1 MLNLYSIAPGASFL
15 DRLAQ
20 GLVARFGA
28 QSLAGIDI
36 ALPNRR
42 AVRGLIDAFLRQG
55 GGQVMLLPNIRAI
68 GDVDEDDL
76 ILDPAPGLDDLD
88 VPPAIAP
95 LERQMIL
102 ARLILAAQADIA
114 DIATAAQLAQA
125 LGHLIDEVT
134 IQKLSFADIAKLVP
148 ERFAD
153 HWQKV
158 LDFLKIVTAAWP
170 AILADRGVID
180 AADRRGRLIEALT
193 ARIIAKPPVRPFII
207 AGSTGSI
214 PASAALMAAVA
225 RLEKGMVILPGL
237 DFHLDAATFDALD
250 PGHPQW
256 GMSQTLSR
264 MGASRADVRPFD
276 PDHDSGPSARAILL
290 SEALRPADTTDQWQ
304 TASARLS
311 DVIPDALSGL
321 TLIEAASEVDEAAAI
336 ALALRH
342 ALEIPDRTAALVTP
356 DRNLARRVTAELAR
370 WRLVVDDSAGRPLSK
385 TDLGIYLGLILDAAD
400 EGRPAEILAL
410 LKHPFCQLGLDDE
423 TFLAGRQVLELKVL
437 RGLAPPPG
445 IERLIA
451 IAPEGPARIVVQALA
466 DALSPLAQPKARL
479 PDWIDALA
487 LSADYV
493 STNPKQPADLWQGD
507 AGDGAVSLL
516 SSARQSD
523 DLPDMGLADF
533 SALILQLMDQTPIRP
548 RFGTHPRLSILGP
561 IEARL
566 QRADLMILA
575 GLNEE
580 TWPQAGAID
589 PWFSRPMRS
598 DFGLDPPERRLGQSA
613 HDFVMAASAPLV
625 ILTRSV
631 KVGTSPTVPSRWLLR
646 LQTLVEGLGHRIP
659 IPGPDHDYVRF
670 AGHLDRPELIRPIG
684 PPNPRPAVAA
694 RPRQLS
700 VTQVETLIRDPYAI
714 YARHILRLRKL
725 EPIDQPIDA
734 AIRGTLVHALVED
747 FARREA
753 DHEGASFDK
762 RAPLV
767 RAIAVKHLTR
777 ILHHPAAAGL
787 WLPRVIRMADWLA
800 ENWTQIKAGG
810 RIIGIEVKG
819 RVTFTA
825 PGGEFTLTAKAD
837 RIDQKPDGLV
847 IVDYKT
853 GTPPKKPEIEA
864 GFAAQFPLEGAIAQA
879 GGFDDIPANAIAGFL
894 AIKLSGGTPA
904 GHVETYP
911 AVNAQEVSIS
921 HFAEFKKLIAQYD
934 HPDVPYLSR
943 PRVKFL
949 KRYNDYDHLA
959 RVGEWSAQGEEAES

>member
-1 MLNLYSIAPGASFL
+1 MLNLYSIAAGASFL

-20 GLVARFGA
+20 GLIARFGA
-28 QSLAGIDI
+28 DGLAGIDV

-55 GGQVMLLPNIRAI
+55 GGRIMLLPNIRAI

-76 ILDPAPGLDDLD
+76 ILDPAPGLDDLAI
-88 VPPAIAP
+88 PPAIAP

-158 LDFLKIVTAAWP
+158 LDFLKIVTLAWP
-170 AILADRGVID
+170 EILAERGVID

-193 ARIIAKPPVRPFII
+193 ARIIAKPPARPFII

-225 RLEKGMVILPGL
+225 RLHNGMVILPGL
-237 DFHLDAATFDALD
+237 DFHLDAAAFDALD

-264 MGASRADVRPFD
+264 MGAGRADVRPFD

-290 SEALRPADTTDQWQ
+290 SEALRPADTADQWQ
-304 TASARLS
+304 TAANRLGA
-311 DVIPDALSGL
+311 VMQDALTGL
-321 TLIEAASEVDEAAAI
+321 TLIEATSEVDEAAAI

-342 ALEIPDRTAALVTP
+342 ALETPDRTAALVTP

-410 LKHPFCQLGLDDE
+410 LKHPFCRLGLHDE
-423 TFLAGRQVLELKVL
+423 TFLVGRQFLELKVL

-445 IERLIA
+445 IDQLVEVS
-451 IAPEGPARIVVQALA
+451 PDGPARIVASALA
-466 DALSPLAQPKARL
+466 DALGPLSLSQARL

-487 LSADYV
+487 LAADNVSARPGDV
-493 STNPKQPADLWQGD
+493 ADLWQGD
-507 AGDGAVSLL
+507 AGDGAVGLL

-523 DLPDMGLADF
+523 DLPDMALADF

-589 PWFSRPMRS
+589 PWFSRPMRA

-646 LQTLVEGLGHRIP
+646 LQTLVEGLEHKIP
-659 IPGPDHDYVRF
+659 IPDPDHDYVRF
-670 AGHLDRPELIRPIG
+670 AGYLDRPEVIRPIG
-684 PPNPRPAVAA
+684 PPSPRPAVAV

-725 EPIDQPIDA
+725 DPIDQPIDA
-734 AIRGTLVHALVED
+734 AIRGTLVHALVEE
-747 FARREA
+747 FARTEIEHAAYDIAQR
-753 DHEGASFDK
+753 ASLF
-762 RAPLV
+762 
-767 RAIAVKHLTR
+767 RAIAVKHLGR
-777 ILHHPAAAGL
+777 ILHHPATAGL

-800 ENWTQIKAGG
+800 ENWAEIKAGG
-810 RIIGIEVKG
+810 RIIGVEVKG
-819 RVTFTA
+819 QIKFVS

-837 RIDQKPDGLV
+837 RIDQRPDGLV

-864 GFAAQFPLEGAIAQA
+864 GFAAQFPLEGAIAHA
-879 GGFDDIPANAIAGFL
+879 GGFKDIPAQKIARFL

-904 GHVETYP
+904 GFADSYP
-911 AVNAQEVSIS
+911 KVDAQAVSLS

-934 HPDVPYLSR
+934 NPDVPYLSR

-959 RVGEWSAQGEEAES
+959 RVGEWSTQGEEAEE